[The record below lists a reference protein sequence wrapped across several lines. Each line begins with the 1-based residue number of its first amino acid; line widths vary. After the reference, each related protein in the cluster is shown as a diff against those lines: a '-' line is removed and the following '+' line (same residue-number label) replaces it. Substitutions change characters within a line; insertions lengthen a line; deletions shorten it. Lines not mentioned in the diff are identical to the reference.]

1 MNARNTPR
9 LCLARNSGRVAGVR
23 PIPAQ
28 PGALRCPRSCRPPSG
43 RARPGEGEPGPLPPP
58 SGSVGFGSFPRSSPG
73 KERAEGTRSVLQR
86 AFATRA
92 LCGAPPAAL
101 STEGGGGGDA
111 QPRRVELQL
120 CARPARTS
128 SGSAVPLRP
137 PSSRWGDGQ
146 RRAQPEPEGSGHR
159 PEMAVCSGASRVQPA
174 ALKPV
179 SFSPLQ
185 CRHPP
190 IPEVPGSSSLGVLIS
205 PCHCV
210 VIVPIFTF
218 AMSLCQQPT

>member
-73 KERAEGTRSVLQR
+73 KARAEGTRSVLQR

-101 STEGGGGGDA
+101 STEGGGGTRSPVGWSCSSAPARPGHPRALRCRCGLRAPDGA
-111 QPRRVELQL
+111 MGSAGLSRSRRAAGIGPRWPFAPELLVCSPQLSSPFLSALCSAGTPRSLRSRGPRR
-120 CARPARTS
+120 S
-128 SGSAVPLRP
+128 
-137 PSSRWGDGQ
+137 
-146 RRAQPEPEGSGHR
+146 
-159 PEMAVCSGASRVQPA
+159 
-174 ALKPV
+174 V
-179 SFSPLQ
+179 S
-185 CRHPP
+185 
-190 IPEVPGSSSLGVLIS
+190 
-205 PCHCV
+205 
-210 VIVPIFTF
+210 
-218 AMSLCQQPT
+218 